1 MVPDNP
7 DELLT
12 RPQTGARLR
21 AEGYPVADKTLATL
35 ASRGGGLPTV
45 WSAGASP
52 LGRCAALGPLAS

>member
-21 AEGYPVADKTLATL
+21 AEGYPVADKTLAT
-35 ASRGGGLPTV
+35 V